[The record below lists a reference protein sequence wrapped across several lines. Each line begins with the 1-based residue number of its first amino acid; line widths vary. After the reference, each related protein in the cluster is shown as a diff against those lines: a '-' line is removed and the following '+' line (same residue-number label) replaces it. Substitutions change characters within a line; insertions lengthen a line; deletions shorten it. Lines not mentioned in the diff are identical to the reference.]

1 MQIDTNM
8 VVTIDYT
15 LTDADNNILDKS
27 EQGQF
32 NYLHGAG
39 NIIPGLENALSGK
52 TAGDS
57 LKVEI
62 PPEDAYGHRD
72 DSKTQAVSM
81 DMFENKDDVQV
92 GMQFNAEGPDGE
104 VLFITVAR
112 INGDQV
118 TVDANHPL
126 AGMTLTFDVDVIDIR
141 QAAAEELEHGHVH
154 GPEGHQHD

>member
-1 MQIDTNM
+1 MQIDNNM

-15 LTDADNNILDKS
+15 LTDADSKILDKS

-32 NYLHGAG
+32 IYLHGAG

-52 TAGDS
+52 SAGDS

-62 PPEDAYGHRD
+62 QPEDAYGHRD
-72 DSKTQAVSM
+72 DGKTQDVSI
-81 DMFENKDDVQV
+81 DMFENRDDVQV

-118 TVDANHPL
+118 TVDGNHPL

-154 GPEGHQHD
+154 GPDGHQHD